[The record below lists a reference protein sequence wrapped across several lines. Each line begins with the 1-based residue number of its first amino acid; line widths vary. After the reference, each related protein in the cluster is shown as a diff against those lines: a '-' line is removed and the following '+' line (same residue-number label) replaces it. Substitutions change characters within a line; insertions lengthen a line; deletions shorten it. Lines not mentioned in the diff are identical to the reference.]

1 MRLEI
6 YNIDEEFDPTRV
18 ITSSEALNKD
28 GTFAND
34 SIFSPA
40 LFGTLD
46 GSEKTFSCACGNLR
60 GRTNDGLICEDCH
73 TACHESGSKIENL
86 GWIDISNEF
95 KIIHPAIYPF
105 IERYIGSK
113 RLKSILYAQIPID
126 IDGNVCESK
135 EPKTP
140 NNPYPELT
148 GLGLPDFEANFDSIM
163 ELFKPNAGKDPE
175 KMRLY
180 QFIRA
185 NRDKVFIS
193 KLPVIS
199 SKLRPCLVKGK
210 HVIQDELN
218 TKYLQLTRLV
228 SCYRTLG
235 FDNEPLSVFP
245 LFAKMQQL
253 VNELY
258 ETIIESL
265 NGKTGIIR
273 NLMLAGRLNF
283 SARCVIIPTPLEEAP
298 DAVYVPYV
306 AGLELMKLQ
315 IMGRLHREYKMPI
328 EDAKVRVEN
337 AQREFDETVYD
348 IACEELGENGFPAI
362 LNRNPSIALGSLQK
376 VRVTKIKRDPRDC
389 TMNISVMIF
398 TPLNADLDGDVLNLF
413 ELPNNGQR
421 AFANIRPFDL
431 VFDFNNGE
439 VSKDFLPRKDYRVG
453 LDFLVSN

>member
-6 YNIDEEFDPTRV
+6 VNIDEAFDPTRV
-18 ITSSEALNKD
+18 ITSSEALEKD

-34 SIFSPA
+34 SIYSPG
-40 LFGTLD
+40 LFGTMD
-46 GSEKTFSCACGNLR
+46 GTEKTFSCNCGALR
-60 GRTNDGLICEDCH
+60 GRTNEGLICEECH
-73 TACHESGSKIENL
+73 TECKENGNKIENL

-95 KIIHPAIYPF
+95 KLIHPAIYPF
-105 IERYIGSK
+105 IEKYIGAK
-113 RLKSILYAQIPID
+113 RLKAMLYAQIPID

-135 EPKTP
+135 EPKTAS
-140 NNPYPELT
+140 NPYPELI
-148 GLGLPDFEANFDSIM
+148 GLGLPDFEANFDGIM
-163 ELFKPNAGKDPE
+163 ELFKPQSGKDPE
-175 KMRLY
+175 KMKLY
-180 QFIRA
+180 NFIRR

-193 KLPVIS
+193 KFPVIS

-210 HVIQDELN
+210 QVIQDELN

-258 ETIIESL
+258 DSIIESL

-283 SARCVIIPTPLEEAP
+283 SSRCVIVPTPLEEKP
-298 DAVYVPYV
+298 DAVYVPYI

-315 IMGRLHREYKMPI
+315 VMGRLHREYHLAL
-328 EDAKVRVEN
+328 EEARVRIEN
-337 AQREFDETVYD
+337 AQREFDETVYNL
-348 IACEELGENGFPAI
+348 AVEELGENGFPAI

-376 VRVTKIKRDPRDC
+376 VRVTKIKRDPTDY

-398 TPLNADLDGDVLNLF
+398 SPLNADLDGDVLNLF
-413 ELPNNGQR
+413 LLPNNGKA
-421 AFANIRPFDL
+421 AFDNIRPFDL
-431 VFDFNNGE
+431 IFDFNSGE
-439 VSKDFLPRKDYRVG
+439 VSNDFLPRKDYRVG
-453 LDFLVSN
+453 LDFLVST